1 MRLEQT
7 DRDMLAKFAVK
18 NFRGFRDRIE
28 IDLTRHSN
36 YTFNSFAIKDGIIKN
51 GILYGPNGS
60 GKTNFSLAIFDI
72 VNHLS
77 QKWKKPDYYFNFT
90 YAGNRNLVVDF
101 EYTFIFN
108 GQTVEYCYGK
118 DTMGVLR
125 YEQMSVDG
133 KQVFKRADRKLKI
146 DETEFPMGDAVKKN
160 LADNANNVSIV
171 NFLVTSYPLAGDNYL
186 LRMSNFVNGMLWFRC
201 LETREFIGLENNST
215 LLDEFIIRN
224 KHVGE
229 FERFLK
235 EVSGQQFKFAAPAP
249 GDKNLFCEVGGK
261 KILFD
266 PIISTG
272 TQALELLF
280 YWIKRM
286 KDATFVFID
295 EFDAFYHFKLSYEVC
310 RLLFKLDC
318 QVFTSSHN
326 TYLMTNDLLRPDC
339 NFIVH
344 DNKIKALCDCTD
356 KELRFGHNIEK
367 LFRGDTFRI

>member
-1 MRLEQT
+1 
-7 DRDMLAKFAVK
+7 MLAKFAVK

-36 YTFNSFAIKDGIIKN
+36 YTFNSFAIKDGIVKN

-90 YAGNRNLVVDF
+90 YAGDRNLVVDF

-108 GQTVEYCYGK
+108 GQSVEYCYGK
-118 DTMGVLR
+118 DAFGVLR

-146 DETEFPMGDAVKKN
+146 DESEFPMGEAVKKN

-224 KHVGE
+224 KLVGE

-235 EVSGQQFKFAAPAP
+235 EVSGQQFKFAVPSP
-249 GDKNLFCEVGGK
+249 GDKNLFCEVDGK

-310 RLLFKLDC
+310 KLLFSLDC

-367 LFRGDTFRI
+367 LFRGDTFQI

>member
-90 YAGNRNLVVDF
+90 YAGDRNLFVDF

-118 DTMGVLR
+118 DAMGVLR